1 VRFGGNAP
9 NHVDRPI
16 LYWAAQSKFQYPNT
30 CFFAFGGALLKTG
43 LWVQCRF
50 PVRALSQSGVFGFLF
65 L

>member
-1 VRFGGNAP
+1 MPRTTLIALFYIGRP
-9 NHVDRPI
+9 NRSFNIQTP
-16 LYWAAQSKFQYPNT
+16 A
-30 CFFAFGGALLKTG
+30 FFAFGGALLKTG